1 MACGADIFDVTL
13 CRVIQHVLLEDQNIP
28 YARVQN
34 RAGNFVLPGQ
44 ANFSTL
50 GAEFTLPQ
58 SVTSPDWV
66 SVVIGNSSKSPP
78 AALPFSISWGICS
91 MSRCAAFLFLT
102 LYSAAPPGNVTN
114 GCVKGHATPG
124 LKCVALKQPL
134 LSLLSDAPSSCH
146 AAVSPDT
153 YPLAGLDFFIIN
165 QNSRYMGEPYLL
177 PSSDC
182 SSYCR
187 SLPFWE
193 LLWFRTCC
201 QRSMKY

>member
-78 AALPFSISWGICS
+78 AALPFSHLMGHMLYVSV
-91 MSRCAAFLFLT
+91 RCL
-102 LYSAAPPGNVTN
+102 
-114 GCVKGHATPG
+114 
-124 LKCVALKQPL
+124 PL
-134 LSLLSDAPSSCH
+134 
-146 AAVSPDT
+146 PDT
-153 YPLAGLDFFIIN
+153 L
-165 QNSRYMGEPYLL
+165 Q
-177 PSSDC
+177 C
-182 SSYCR
+182 S
-187 SLPFWE
+187 
-193 LLWFRTCC
+193 TTG
-201 QRSMKY
+201 QRDKWLC